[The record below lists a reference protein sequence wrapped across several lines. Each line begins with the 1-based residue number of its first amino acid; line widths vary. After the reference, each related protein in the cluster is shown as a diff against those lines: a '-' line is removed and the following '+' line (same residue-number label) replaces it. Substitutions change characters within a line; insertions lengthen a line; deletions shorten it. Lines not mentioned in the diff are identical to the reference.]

1 MSAEKFN
8 IFSFTGKMKVLHL
21 TWFAFFLTFVVWF
34 NLAPLL
40 KSIQATFGLSKAQVT
55 TLLILNVALTI
66 PARILIGMLTDH
78 FGPRRVYSA
87 LLAVASIPCFVF
99 AFAVS
104 FFDIFNSGS
113 SMSRRLGN
121 AVLACEAARRALVRD
136 MSQDSN
142 RPMIME
148 RK

>member
-1 MSAEKFN
+1 MHGWWGMGGSAFTIHAEK
-8 IFSFTGKMKVLHL
+8 
-21 TWFAFFLTFVVWF
+21 
-34 NLAPLL
+34 
-40 KSIQATFGLSKAQVT
+40 QV
-55 TLLILNVALTI
+55 
-66 PARILIGMLTDH
+66 
-78 FGPRRVYSA
+78 S
-87 LLAVASIPCFVF
+87 F

-136 MSQDSN
+136 MQDSN